1 MNLLD
6 QVLSPLPNFQRFENQ
21 FTPRLFTSSHSS
33 QRVTKI
39 EAGSLTS
46 ADFTIVTAEGDK
58 VTLSANSAQGVLFQQ
73 YTAQGPTTGLPIH
86 VRAEEFSA
94 FSTSEFQISVEGALS
109 EQEAADIERFL
120 VATKNI
126 VSSLLRGEID
136 EAVAQTTG
144 LGTLDN
150 LTSAELEVVHIS
162 SLLVEQQTVQEGSL
176 DLPEKFPDPTNSQ
189 VGHSHSVVNRTIEAM
204 LQAVRDLQIDSAK
217 LGKRLPQLLTRLFQS
232 FMEDPRI
239 NEPQQSLLRQLEH
252 QFLQRLQ
259 QELDGEEPGETSQGK
274 IEGPFNREE

>member
-6 QVLSPLPNFQRFENQ
+6 QVLSSLPNFQRFENQ
-21 FTPRLFTSSHSS
+21 FAPRLFSSSHSS

-46 ADFTIVTAEGDK
+46 ADFTIVTAEADK
-58 VTLSANSAQGVLFQQ
+58 VTLSANSAQGVLFQH
-73 YTAQGPTTGLPIH
+73 YTAQGRTAGLPIQVH
-86 VRAEEFSA
+86 AEEFSA

-120 VATKNI
+120 VATKNS

-136 EAVAQTTG
+136 EAVAQTAG
-144 LGTLDN
+144 LGTLDT

-189 VGHSHSVVNRTIEAM
+189 VGQSHSVVNRTIEAM

-217 LGKRLPQLLTRLFQS
+217 LGKRLPHLLTKLFQP
-232 FMEDPRI
+232 FIEDPKI
-239 NEPQQSLLRQLEH
+239 NQPQRSLLRQVEH
-252 QFLQRLQ
+252 QFLERLQ
-259 QELDGEEPGETSQGK
+259 QELDGEDAGGTSQGE
-274 IEGPFNREE
+274 IEGFFTTEE

>member
-21 FTPRLFTSSHSS
+21 FTPRLFSSSHNS
-33 QRVTKI
+33 QRVTKN

-73 YTAQGPTTGLPIH
+73 YTAQGGAAGLPIQ

-94 FSTSEFQISVEGALS
+94 FSTSEFQIPVEGTLS

-120 VATKNI
+120 VTSKNI
-126 VSSLLRGEID
+126 ISNLLKGEID
-136 EAVAQTTG
+136 EAVAQTAG
-144 LGTLDN
+144 LGNLDS
-150 LTSAELEVVHIS
+150 LTSADLEVVHIS
-162 SLLVEQQTVQEGSL
+162 SLLVEQQTVQEGFL

-217 LGKRLPQLLTRLFQS
+217 LGKRLPHLLTKLFQS
-232 FMEDPRI
+232 FIEDPRI
-239 NEPQQSLLRQLEH
+239 NHPQRSLFRQLEH

-259 QELDGEEPGETSQGK
+259 QELDGEDAGETNQGE
-274 IEGPFNREE
+274 IEGFFTTEE

>member
-73 YTAQGPTTGLPIH
+73 YTAQGRTAGLPIQ

-126 VSSLLRGEID
+126 VSSLLRGGFD
-136 EAVAQTTG
+136 EAVAQTAG
-144 LGTLDN
+144 LGNLDS
-150 LTSAELEVVHIS
+150 LTSAELGVVHIS
-162 SLLVEQQTVQEGSL
+162 SLLVEQQTVQEGFL

-189 VGHSHSVVNRTIEAM
+189 GGHSHSVVNRTIEAM
-204 LQAVRDLQIDSAK
+204 LQAARDLQIDSDK
-217 LGKRLPQLLTRLFQS
+217 FGKRLPQLLTKLFQP

-239 NEPQQSLLRQLEH
+239 DQPQQSLLHQLEH
-252 QFLQRLQ
+252 QFLERLQ
-259 QELDGEEPGETSQGK
+259 QELDGEEAGETSQGK
-274 IEGPFNREE
+274 IEGPITREE